1 MIQLKIPLQSDDDES
16 RIVCIE
22 YYCNSYPNKHP
33 RVLVHGGWPN
43 SNPGLGTAIQS
54 KLLRFLSELPKG
66 EPMVFEMYNFAQE
79 ILQAGENGFSSGS
92 VKFGPDSI
100 LLSHLSGGSQYAR
113 KVHIE
118 EKVPRIQRQIERKS
132 ARSAFKGRP
141 KTRSFFWSKKPYQ
154 TPPAIAFP
162 RLRSEIKKAR
172 DRLPAAAAREQFLN
186 VMKQADRNDR
196 VVLITGETGCGKT
209 TQIPQYILE
218 EAPQDSKIIVAQ
230 PRRLAATGVAARV
243 ADERGE
249 SEPGVGSVGYV
260 VRGDSKISN
269 NCRLLFCTTGVLLR
283 QLQSDGALDCIT
295 HIVIDEVHERHLDT
309 DILLGILKE
318 TRPAHIRV
326 VIMSAT
332 MDSEK
337 MAAYWGVNTPR
348 MHIPGF
354 THPVKD
360 FMLDDVLQITGYV
373 PPKNGKKK
381 KKGHWNNNSRK
392 KSAWNDSEVSSDED
406 DEGKNPAKPLSSSE
420 TVKGIGGSNT
430 SIEDLVKRVD
440 SSDIDYD
447 MLSVLVRHLVRTK
460 ERNDD
465 GSILVFL
472 PGAPEINKARDAIL
486 KIIRGEK
493 IEILPLHGG
502 LQPQEQK
509 RVFSP
514 ASYGSTKVI
523 LSTNVAETSI
533 TIPDCT
539 IVIDTAREKQSSYD
553 PSNRMPLLVEKFA
566 SRDSLKQRRG
576 RAGRVRPGSCYKL
589 ISRETFSKLPEHG
602 EPEIKRCALDQT
614 LLSLLFIGVE
624 QGSGNFLSKLMDPP
638 SLTAIEAAISSLQ
651 QLGALVT
658 STGEERRSTLT
669 PLGLHLAGIPAPP
682 CVGKLLVMGALLG
695 CRSAALAVAAGLSGG
710 KSPFFRIDR
719 RFIDTDTQEGYKNK
733 IRLDERDKLFESVGN
748 SDHALLAAIYIGWD
762 TFPGGGGLKRGYLD
776 SLGLNPNAMRDM
788 KQLVKQLDS
797 ALASAGFRSTQD
809 SDMNGNSWR
818 IIRSCIVSAL
828 APSQIARVQRA
839 STKYSETSEGA
850 VEKDGKARELKF
862 YARSSGNDSSNNVVK
877 NYHGVPEERVFVHP
891 GSANF
896 SVGAYSCPWI
906 VYYQLVRTSMPFMRD
921 VTECSNYDLLLFG
934 GSIEV
939 LATDGLIIIDNYV
952 RMSANARIGALIGGL
967 RRKVDDLLSKKIAE
981 PSYDVAKSVEMKLI
995 VKLLRT
1001 DGMGQ

>member
-1 MIQLKIPLQSDDDES
+1 MLFNNL
-16 RIVCIE
+16 
-22 YYCNSYPNKHP
+22 
-33 RVLVHGGWPN
+33 
-43 SNPGLGTAIQS
+43 
-54 KLLRFLSELPKG
+54 
-66 EPMVFEMYNFAQE
+66 
-79 ILQAGENGFSSGS
+79 
-92 VKFGPDSI
+92 
-100 LLSHLSGGSQYAR
+100 
-113 KVHIE
+113 
-118 EKVPRIQRQIERKS
+118 
-132 ARSAFKGRP
+132 
-141 KTRSFFWSKKPYQ
+141 
-154 TPPAIAFP
+154 
-162 RLRSEIKKAR
+162 
-172 DRLPAAAAREQFLN
+172 
-186 VMKQADRNDR
+186 
-196 VVLITGETGCGKT
+196 GKT

-502 LQPQEQK
+502 LQV
-509 RVFSP
+509 R
-514 ASYGSTKVI
+514 I
-523 LSTNVAETSI
+523 
-533 TIPDCT
+533 
-539 IVIDTAREKQSSYD
+539 YD
-553 PSNRMPLLVEKFA
+553 A
-566 SRDSLKQRRG
+566 
-576 RAGRVRPGSCYKL
+576 
-589 ISRETFSKLPEHG
+589 
-602 EPEIKRCALDQT
+602 
-614 LLSLLFIGVE
+614 
-624 QGSGNFLSKLMDPP
+624 
-638 SLTAIEAAISSLQ
+638 
-651 QLGALVT
+651 
-658 STGEERRSTLT
+658 
-669 PLGLHLAGIPAPP
+669 
-682 CVGKLLVMGALLG
+682 
-695 CRSAALAVAAGLSGG
+695 
-710 KSPFFRIDR
+710 
-719 RFIDTDTQEGYKNK
+719 
-733 IRLDERDKLFESVGN
+733 
-748 SDHALLAAIYIGWD
+748 
-762 TFPGGGGLKRGYLD
+762 
-776 SLGLNPNAMRDM
+776 
-788 KQLVKQLDS
+788 
-797 ALASAGFRSTQD
+797 
-809 SDMNGNSWR
+809 
-818 IIRSCIVSAL
+818 
-828 APSQIARVQRA
+828 
-839 STKYSETSEGA
+839 
-850 VEKDGKARELKF
+850 
-862 YARSSGNDSSNNVVK
+862 
-877 NYHGVPEERVFVHP
+877 FV
-891 GSANF
+891 
-896 SVGAYSCPWI
+896 
-906 VYYQLVRTSMPFMRD
+906 
-921 VTECSNYDLLLFG
+921 
-934 GSIEV
+934 
-939 LATDGLIIIDNYV
+939 
-952 RMSANARIGALIGGL
+952 
-967 RRKVDDLLSKKIAE
+967 
-981 PSYDVAKSVEMKLI
+981 
-995 VKLLRT
+995 
-1001 DGMGQ
+1001 